1 MQNKIERF
9 DRIVSSL
16 QEKGSTVT
24 NDHIAFR
31 FNEHYRENGRLNK
44 RQVSGKVSR
53 ITLDVDE
60 KNGCVSVVLGMVD
73 TWADFL
79 LQKYKDKLTVTE
91 RFMADLEQDPETGLW
106 NEEEVELD
114 IEPENN
120 VLDTLLDIAER
131 LVSRKETVYKE
142 QLIVETDKGCFFYLY
157 NADGDIV
164 EHSAKN
170 AVDAV
175 NKIDERLAS
184 EGLYDANGNL
194 NKNL

>member
-16 QEKGSTVT
+16 QKRGNNVKGEGVS
-24 NDHIAFR
+24 FS

-79 LQKYKDKLTVTE
+79 IQKYKDKLTVTE

-106 NEEEVELD
+106 NEDEVELD
-114 IEPENN
+114 IEPEDN
-120 VLDTLLDIAER
+120 VLDALLDIAER
-131 LVSRKETVYKE
+131 LAERKT
-142 QLIVETDKGCFFYLY
+142 
-157 NADGDIV
+157 A
-164 EHSAKN
+164 
-170 AVDAV
+170 
-175 NKIDERLAS
+175 
-184 EGLYDANGNL
+184 
-194 NKNL
+194 